1 MDALDREILALRN
14 FEELTIDETA
24 AVLGMNKSAATVRYL
39 QAVKRLNEV
48 LASIPG
54 FLKGRT

>member
-1 MDALDREILALRN
+1 M
-14 FEELTIDETA
+14 T
-24 AVLGMNKSAATVRYL
+24 KSAATLRYL

-54 FLKGRT
+54 FLQGRAN